1 MHIEN
6 PSLRRADQGLL
17 EVNSGD
23 AWGHAHTDASA
34 RGTLSASPRKANGR
48 RILIIQSDWESG
60 MSRLALDLKDAG
72 HKVSKV
78 FFCAPDLIYAYRGVR
93 THLFRKPIAE
103 FESWLRQLVQKHGY
117 DTFFLYNHY
126 RPYNQIAW
134 DLAHELNL
142 DCQVFEL
149 GLIRPDCVMVFD
161 KNTLPID
168 EVPRLWEKVLSG
180 DYKPQPVPRPA
191 ELCQVNT
198 TAKLIQFC
206 TNFLF
211 SRITYPLFPHFV
223 DQRQMNL
230 WHHLKHS
237 MIHLVRFIERD
248 RDCELDPWFAGD
260 LSDRY
265 YAVPLQVHSDT
276 QIIKCSDFTS
286 IEQFIR
292 KVAISFAN
300 HAPADTKLVFKVHP
314 MDRGYKDYSDL
325 ITGLNHRIG
334 GNRLLYVDRIHL
346 PTLLETRAA
355 WSISTVPW
363 ASPAWCTTP
372 LSSPWETPCMTC
384 RNSRSKATLMTSG
397 PRRNRPTPNG
407 SNNSSTFCWKTTK
420 AGAPSPS
427 VVSMSP
433 TAAGSNGPNHSS
445 ETSSAKPP
453 LRRRNDLPTSR
464 RTNCPA
470 GCGGRHPSHA
480 NIDVTKNPFPLHR
493 HLRHRHGLRRR
504 RHETARLPR
513 HRIRCQ
519 RLSSHVGL
527 PARTGNHDH
536 RRILW

>member
-1 MHIEN
+1 MRTEN

-23 AWGHAHTDASA
+23 AWGHARADTSP
-34 RGTLSASPRKANGR
+34 RGNLPPPSRKANGR

-78 FFCAPDLIYAYRGVR
+78 FFCAPDLIYAYRGIR
-93 THLFRKPIAE
+93 IHLFRKPIAE
-103 FESWLRQLVQKHGY
+103 FESWLRQLIQKHGY

-134 DLAHELNL
+134 DLAHELKL

-168 EVPRLWEKVLSG
+168 EVPRLWEKVLRG
-180 DYKPQPVPRPA
+180 EYKPQPVPRPA

-248 RDCELDPWFAGD
+248 RDCELDPWFAGE

-300 HAPADTKLVFKVHP
+300 HAPPDTKLVFKVHP

-334 GNRLLYVDRIHL
+334 GHRLLYVDRVHL
-346 PTLLETRAA
+346 PTLLENARGVVN
-355 WSISTVPW
+355 I
-363 ASPAWCTTP
+363 
-372 LSSPWETPCMTC
+372 
-384 RNSRSKATLMTSG
+384 
-397 PRRNRPTPNG
+397 
-407 SNNSSTFCWKTTK
+407 NSSV
-420 AGAPSPS
+420 GISGLVHNSP
-427 VVSMSP
+427 VIALGDAVY
-433 TAAGSNGPNHSS
+433 
-445 ETSSAKPP
+445 
-453 LRRRNDLPTSR
+453 DLPELTFQGDLDDFWTQTESPDPQR
-464 RTNCPA
+464 VKQFLNLLLENNQGRGTLSQRCFDVPNRCRIKWPA
-470 GCGGRHPSHA
+470 
-480 NIDVTKNPFPLHR
+480 PFER
-493 HLRHRHGLRRR
+493 NFFG
-504 RHETARLPR
+504 EASAT
-513 HRIRCQ
+513 
-519 RLSSHVGL
+519 VEE
-527 PARTGNHDH
+527 
-536 RRILW
+536 